1 VDEADFIIVGGG
13 SAGCVL
19 ANRLSADSRLQ
30 VVLLEA
36 GDAKEGLFVRM
47 PAGVGKLMGNP
58 RIDWMYQTEPDPSIG
73 GRRMVWSA
81 GRMLGGSSAINGMV
95 YIRGS
100 RHDYDGWAAA
110 GCTGWGWDDVL
121 PYFRKSEDYV
131 GPPTPARGKGGP
143 LTVSPLRI
151 KHPLADA
158 FVSAC
163 RETGMREIADYNA
176 GDMDG
181 TFLNDL
187 TQRDGERCSTARA
200 FLDNVARRPN
210 LHVVTGALVDRI
222 LIDQGRAVG
231 VRYLRGGSVC
241 ETRCRREV
249 ILTAGTVQSPAL
261 LMRSG
266 IGPGDHLHA
275 MNIPVAVEAKAVG
288 QNLQEHASF
297 GNSRFVDVPTY
308 NAMQGPF
315 ELARSLLRYF
325 VTRRGMLTT
334 APVHAMAFL
343 RTRQDLANP
352 DIKLQFA
359 PFCFD
364 EARGA
369 MHREAGITII
379 ANVSSPRSRG
389 TLRLRSAEPR
399 DAPVIDHR
407 LYGDPDDVTTLIAG
421 LKMVDRIFE
430 APSLARHVTG
440 RNVPPAAPRDDGV
453 WAEEIRTRSRIG
465 YHPIGSCRMGGDP
478 QSVVDPQL
486 RVRGVSG
493 LRVADA
499 SVMPVMPSANTNA
512 PTIMVAEKAAD
523 MILGS
528 GQPGAPT
535 A

>member
-1 VDEADFIIVGGG
+1 MRVEEADFIIVGGG

-19 ANRLSADSRLQ
+19 ANRLSENGRSQ
-30 VVLLEA
+30 VLLLEA

-47 PAGVGKLMGNP
+47 PAGIGKLMGNP
-58 RIDWMYQTEPDPSIG
+58 QVDWMYQTEPDPSIN
-73 GRRMVWSA
+73 GRRMMWSA
-81 GRMLGGSSAINGMV
+81 GKMLGGSSAINGMV

-131 GPPTPARGKGGP
+131 GPQTPARGKGGP

-158 FVSAC
+158 FVTAC
-163 RETGMREIADYNA
+163 RETGLREIADYNA

-187 TQRDGERCSTARA
+187 TQRNGERCSTARA
-200 FLDNVARRPN
+200 YLDNVAGRPN
-210 LHVVTGALVDRI
+210 LRVLTGTLVDRVI
-222 LIDQGRAVG
+222 IEGGKVVG
-231 VRYLRGGSVC
+231 VRYVRGGTIC
-241 ETRCRREV
+241 ETRCPGEV

-266 IGPGDHLHA
+266 IGPGEHLHA
-275 MNIPVAVEAKAVG
+275 MDVPVAVEANAVG
-288 QNLQEHASF
+288 ENLQEHASF

-308 NAMQGPF
+308 NAMRGPF
-315 ELARSLLRYF
+315 ELARNLLSYF
-325 VTRRGMLTT
+325 GGRRGMLTT

-343 RTRQDLANP
+343 RSEPGLAIP

-369 MHREAGITII
+369 MHRQPGITII

-389 TLRLRSAEPR
+389 ALRLRSNDPS
-399 DAPVIDHR
+399 DPPMIQHR
-407 LYGDPDDVTTLIAG
+407 LFGDAGDITALIAG
-421 LKMVDRIFE
+421 LKAVDRIFE
-430 APSLARHVTG
+430 APALARHVTG
-440 RNVPPAAPRDDGV
+440 RNVPPVAPPDNEV
-453 WAEEIRTRSRIG
+453 WAKEIRARSRIG
-465 YHPIGSCRMGGDP
+465 YHPVGSCRMGGDP

-486 RVRGVSG
+486 RVRGVAG

-512 PTIMVAEKAAD
+512 PTIMVAEKASD
-523 MILGS
+523 MILDFNR
-528 GQPGAPT
+528 
-535 A
+535 

>member
-1 VDEADFIIVGGG
+1 MTRERPSVDEADFIIVGGG

-19 ANRLSADSRLQ
+19 ANRLSADGRSQ

-36 GDAKEGLFVRM
+36 GEAKEGLLVRM

-58 RIDWMYQTEPDPSIG
+58 RVDWMYPTEPDPSIN

-81 GRMLGGSSAINGMV
+81 GKMLGGSSAINGMV
-95 YIRGS
+95 YIRGA

-110 GCTGWGWDDVL
+110 GCTGWGWDEVL

-131 GPPTPARGKGGP
+131 GPQTAARGQGGP

-158 FVSAC
+158 FVNAC
-163 RETGMREIADYNA
+163 REAGVKAIADYNA

-181 TFLNDL
+181 TFFNDV
-187 TQRDGERCSTARA
+187 TQRNGERCSTARA
-200 FLDNVARRPN
+200 YLDNVPRRPN
-210 LHVVTGALVDRI
+210 LHVLTATLVDRI
-222 LIDQGRAVG
+222 IVEGGRAVG
-231 VRYLRGGSVC
+231 VRYLRDGTIC
-241 ETRCRREV
+241 QTRCRGEV
-249 ILTAGTVQSPAL
+249 ILAAGTVQSPAL

-275 MNIPVAVEAKAVG
+275 MNIPVVVEANAVG

-297 GNSRFVDVPTY
+297 GSSRFVDVPTY
-308 NAMQGPF
+308 NAMRGPF
-315 ELARSLLRYF
+315 ELARNLIRYF
-325 VTRRGMLTT
+325 ASRRGMLTT

-343 RTRQDLANP
+343 RSHPDLANP

-369 MHREAGITII
+369 MHRQAGITII

-389 TLRLRSAEPR
+389 RIRLRSSDPS
-399 DAPVIDHR
+399 DGPVIEHR
-407 LYGDPDDVTTLIAG
+407 LFGDPGDVTALTAG
-421 LKMVDRIFE
+421 LKIVDRIFE

-440 RNVPPAAPRDDGV
+440 RNVPPVNPENDEAWDR
-453 WAEEIRTRSRIG
+453 EIRSRSRIG
-465 YHPIGSCRMGGDP
+465 FHPVGSCRMGADP
-478 QSVVDPQL
+478 QSVVNPQL
-486 RVRGVSG
+486 RVRGVAG

-499 SVMPVMPSANTNA
+499 SIMPVMPSANTNA
-512 PTIMVAEKAAD
+512 PTIMVAEKASA
-523 MILGS
+523 MILRS
-528 GQPGAPT
+528 G
-535 A
+535 